1 MSAQAFF
8 SSFILAS
15 MNSWISPCQSRNVFI
30 LAARR
35 VLPPDFTTLATWSYT
50 FRNDNGP
57 LGRPPPLSFSLL
69 ERMGERSVPV
79 PEPNL
84 NSIASLCARCMMDS
98 MLSCTD
104 WMKHALHCGYSYCV
118 FARSATPVLG
128 SQNQFPRLDELPMWY
143 W

>member
-1 MSAQAFF
+1 
-8 SSFILAS
+8 
-15 MNSWISPCQSRNVFI
+15 MNSSMSPCQSRRVFI

-50 FRNDNGP
+50 FRNESGP

-69 ERMGERSVPV
+69 ERNGERSVPV

-84 NSIASLCARCMMDS
+84 KSIASLCARCMMDS
-98 MLSCTD
+98 MLSSTD

-118 FARSATPVLG
+118 GARSASPVWRLKY
-128 SQNQFPRLDELPMWY
+128 QFPLLDDLPMPY
-143 W
+143 